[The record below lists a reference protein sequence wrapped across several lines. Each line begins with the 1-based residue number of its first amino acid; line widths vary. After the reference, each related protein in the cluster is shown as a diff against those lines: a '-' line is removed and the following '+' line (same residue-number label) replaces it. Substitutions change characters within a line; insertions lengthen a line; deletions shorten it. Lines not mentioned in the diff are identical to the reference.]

1 MPQGNSKAASPLVAA
16 AAALDEELRAYDD
29 LAEEAHHAPLTTEKG
44 LERGLRAVR
53 ESTARNDSIQEKLR
67 ALVSQIEEARLRQVK
82 SLETLLGAARA
93 VQARSEQHAVLTQ
106 RFAALGV
113 SAGQVN
119 ALANELSAK
128 RVDGASDT
136 EVLEGIGR
144 MQKHMADVLAE
155 AEALSALATE
165 QEWSDLSRQAD
176 AVRQQVLAVKNKLA
190 LAQRAVAERAS
201 S

>member
-1 MPQGNSKAASPLVAA
+1 MPQGNTKIPSPLVAA
-16 AAALDEELRAYDD
+16 AAALDDELRAYDD
-29 LAEEAHHAPLTTEKG
+29 LAEEARRAPLNTEKG

-67 ALVSQIEEARLRQVK
+67 ALVAQIEEARLRQVQ
-82 SLETLLGAARA
+82 SLETLLEAARA
-93 VQARSEQHAVLTQ
+93 VQARSEQHEVLTQ
-106 RFAALGV
+106 RFAALGAAA
-113 SAGQVN
+113 SQVN
-119 ALANELSAK
+119 ALASEVSAK
-128 RVDGASDT
+128 RAEGGSDT

-155 AEALSALATE
+155 AEAVSALATE
-165 QEWSDLSRQAD
+165 QGWSDLSRQAD

-190 LAQRAVAERAS
+190 IAHRAVAERAS